1 MVEKLPNENWHTEA
15 LLSLL
20 QTKGIGRK
28 TIQTFLTILQDESR
42 NIQFPSNLEELHD
55 TVVNLEKIAKQE
67 KKAYKLPRDFSL
79 DEGNK
84 KAKEILKESEEQNIQ
99 VIDWSSNLFPKS
111 LKKIPDPP
119 VILYTK
125 GNRNL
130 LRIADSVAVIGT
142 RNPTE
147 YGSYISHHLGYRLAE
162 NGITV
167 VGGLAKG
174 CDIAAHQGCLDA
186 DGQTIAVLAHGL
198 DSIYPRS
205 NENVAQQI
213 VHAGGCLLSEYEPGV
228 KASRYHFVDRDRLQ
242 SGLSKAVIVAE
253 TGEKGGTMHTAA
265 FATEQKRELRVVHFP
280 QDKATADQQKG
291 YERLIAE
298 FKAVTINV
306 ENDDELGQFILKIKK
321 SLPNKDEKP
330 KNQSS
335 IFNW

>member
-1 MVEKLPNENWHTEA
+1 MLEKSPNENWHTEA

-28 TIQTFLTILQDESR
+28 TIQTFLTSLQDKSR

-67 KKAYKLPRDFSL
+67 KKPYKLPRDFSL

-99 VIDWSSNLFPKS
+99 VIDWLSNLFPES
-111 LKKIPDPP
+111 LKQIPDPP
-119 VILYTK
+119 VILYAK
-125 GNRNL
+125 GNSSI
-130 LRIADSVAVIGT
+130 LRAADSIAVIGT
-142 RNPTE
+142 RDPTE
-147 YGSYISHHLGYRLAE
+147 YGRYISHHLGYRLAA

-186 DGQTIAVLAHGL
+186 NGQTIAVLAHGL

-205 NENVAQQI
+205 NENVAKQI
-213 VHAGGCLLSEYEPGV
+213 VHTGGCLVSEYEPGV

-242 SGLSKAVIVAE
+242 SGLSKSVIVAE
-253 TGEKGGTMHTAA
+253 TREKGGTMHTAG
-265 FATEQKRELRVVHFP
+265 FAVKQERALGVVHFP
-280 QDKATADQQKG
+280 QDKATAEQQKG
-291 YERLIAE
+291 YERLIFE
-298 FKAVTINV
+298 FNAVSINA
-306 ENDDELGQFILKIKK
+306 ENDDELDQFIFAINN
-321 SLPNKDEKP
+321 SLPVLYEKP
-330 KNQSS
+330 RNQSS